1 MQESISVEEIMGN
14 HDQVTEE
21 TVEVVQ
27 IIPQERVQNRM
38 AKQIVEV
45 VRSIPMERI
54 LERIPEQIV
63 DMRETQKMEKII
75 KIPEITQQVEN
86 TQYRCKDCL
95 KTGSS
100 SESLNKLWTHMSTQ
114 P

>member
-63 DMRETQKMEKII
+63 DMRET
-75 KIPEITQQVEN
+75 
-86 TQYRCKDCL
+86 
-95 KTGSS
+95 
-100 SESLNKLWTHMSTQ
+100 
-114 P
+114 

>member
-1 MQESISVEEIMGN
+1 MQERISVEEIMGN

-54 LERIPEQIV
+54 LERVVEQIV
-63 DMRETQKMEKII
+63 DMRETHVMEKLI
-75 KIPEITQQVEN
+75 KNPGN
-86 TQYRCKDCL
+86 H
-95 KTGSS
+95 SAS
-100 SESLNKLWTHMSTQ
+100 
-114 P
+114 